1 MKKSLIALA
10 VLATTGAAMAQSS
23 VTLYGVADVNV
34 GQTKTTIG
42 GVSPGS
48 IKKLSS
54 GTVNGSRF
62 GFKGTEDLGGGLK
75 AVFQLE
81 QGFTID
87 DGAIADA
94 KASAFNRQAFVGLSS
109 SFGSLTGG
117 RQYSPYDALRAAT
130 NNTFDTALATTGT
143 VWGFDATKPANTQ
156 YSSVADY
163 TARVNNSVAFTSANY
178 GGVSGAAMVGAGE
191 GVGPRI
197 ASLNVM
203 YAAGPVVAGFAHQSE
218 KAALGTLKL
227 NVIAGSY
234 DLGMAKLT
242 AGYQMAK
249 NGQAGLAAAEDKE
262 LQLGVSVPFGA
273 ASIAAGVTRS
283 ESEDS
288 VGATVSKATGVSLI
302 GLYDLSKR
310 TALYAGLN
318 ATKKDDSAGNQVL
331 KGTNA
336 QVGIRHKF

>member
-34 GQTKTTIG
+34 GQTKTTTN

-48 IKKLSS
+48 IKKVSS

-87 DGAIADA
+87 DGAVADA

-117 RQYSPYDALRAAT
+117 RQYSAYDALRAAT

-143 VWGFDATKPANTQ
+143 VWGDK

-163 TARVNNSVAFTSANY
+163 TSRVNNSVAFTSANY
-178 GGVSGAAMVGAGE
+178 GGVSGAVLVGAGE
-191 GVGPRI
+191 NAGPRI

-203 YAAGPVVAGFAHQSE
+203 YAAGPVLAGFAHQSE

-249 NGQAGLAAAEDKE
+249 NGRAGLAAAEDKE
-262 LQLGVSVPFGA
+262 VQLGVSVPFGA

-283 ESEDS
+283 ESENS

-318 ATKKDDSAGNQVL
+318 ATKKDDAAGVEVL

>member
-34 GQTKTTIG
+34 GQTKTTTN
-42 GVSPGS
+42 GVSAGS
-48 IKKLSS
+48 IKKVSS

-81 QGFTID
+81 QGFNID
-87 DGAIADA
+87 TGSVADA
-94 KASAFNRQAFVGLSS
+94 AANAFNRQAFVGLTS
-109 SFGSLTGG
+109 SFGSLTAG
-117 RQYSPYDALRAAT
+117 RQYSAYDALHAAT
-130 NNTFDTALATTGT
+130 NNTYDTVLATTGT
-143 VWGFDATKPANTQ
+143 VWGKD
-156 YSSVADY
+156 YSSVAAY
-163 TARVNNSVAFTSANY
+163 TSRVNNSVAFTSANY
-178 GGVSGAAMVGAGE
+178 GGVSGAVLVGAGE
-191 GVGPRI
+191 GVGARI

-203 YAAGPVVAGFAHQSE
+203 YAAGPVLAGFAHQSE
-218 KAALGTLKL
+218 KTGNVTLKNNL
-227 NVIAGSY
+227 IAGSY

-242 AGYQMAK
+242 AGYQNAR
-249 NGQAGLAAAEDKE
+249 NGQAGTAAAEDKE
-262 LQLGVSVPFGA
+262 VQLGVSVPFGA

-288 VGATVSKATGVSLI
+288 AGATQSKATGVSLI

-318 ATKKDDSAGNQVL
+318 ATKKDDTAGVEVL
-331 KGTNA
+331 KTTTA